1 MVVCMTSWHAHLKC
15 TESSYEHGEEVL
27 HRAYGAGSGRQNQ
40 SNGSHRKANQIGA
53 GDASTARGELIRPK
67 QAAAPNTTAPEIAAL
82 VLQRRFISWPNTK
95 DQTPYLVIR
104 RCNTR
109 SLAGKPLAGLCATRS
124 RRIQDLYGMVV
135 HVIRSTPTMPS
146 IIDVK
151 KTPAWG
157 ESRFPARLLVL
168 QRRFIWQGDFWDRFE
183 PDPYCHERTAI
194 SRSWP
199 NTKDQTPYLVIR
211 RCNTR

>member
-82 VLQRRFISWPNTK
+82 VLQRRFI
-95 DQTPYLVIR
+95 
-104 RCNTR
+104 
-109 SLAGKPLAGLCATRS
+109 
-124 RRIQDLYGMVV
+124 
-135 HVIRSTPTMPS
+135 
-146 IIDVK
+146 
-151 KTPAWG
+151 
-157 ESRFPARLLVL
+157 
-168 QRRFIWQGDFWDRFE
+168 WQGDFRDRFE
-183 PDPYCHERTAI
+183 PDPYCHERNAI
-194 SRSWP
+194 FRSWP

-211 RCNTR
+211 RCNTSQLRLLLSWPEPSRALGNSAYWAPRITAHRIWLVLPIQ

>member
-67 QAAAPNTTAPEIAAL
+67 QAAAPTTTAPEIAAL
-82 VLQRRFISWPNTK
+82 VLQRRFIWQGDFRDRFEPDPYCHERTAIFRSWPNTK

-109 SLAGKPLAGLCATRS
+109 SLAGKPLPWLCATRS

-135 HVIRSTPTMPS
+135 HVRVDSGRGQDRTLRGKVPVECT
-146 IIDVK
+146 IDG
-151 KTPAWG
+151 W
-157 ESRFPARLLVL
+157 S
-168 QRRFIWQGDFWDRFE
+168 
-183 PDPYCHERTAI
+183 
-194 SRSWP
+194 
-199 NTKDQTPYLVIR
+199 
-211 RCNTR
+211 